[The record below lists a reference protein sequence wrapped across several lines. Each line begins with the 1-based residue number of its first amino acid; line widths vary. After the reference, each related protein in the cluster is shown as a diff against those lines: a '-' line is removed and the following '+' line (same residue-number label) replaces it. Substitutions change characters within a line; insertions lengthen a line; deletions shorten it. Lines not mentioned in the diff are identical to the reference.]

1 VERHWRARVSADMDG
16 YRTADK
22 AVVFVPE
29 QGDPCGGIC
38 SILPALAVVERLP
51 MRRRLALAG
60 WADDVGRSRRVSRAA
75 LSQRSTIQ
83 VAAF

>member
-1 VERHWRARVSADMDG
+1 MDG
-16 YRTADK
+16 YRTADE
-22 AVVFVPE
+22 AVDSCQNRAIRAGE
-29 QGDPCGGIC
+29 SC

-60 WADDVGRSRRVSRAA
+60 WADDVGHSRRVSRAA
-75 LSQRSTIQ
+75 PSQRSTIQ